1 MAINTLIIPTRLE
14 SLNDMIHA
22 MNSNKYAGANIKN
35 RAQRKIQSITTM
47 TCETLPEDGW
57 WYFEW
62 HEFNKRRDPDNVA
75 SARKYIFD
83 AFQEMHLIENDNWK
97 YVKGFHDEFFDDATE
112 ETAYIKIVHC
122 TTREE
127 YLATIMGLVTES

>member
-22 MNSNKYAGANIKN
+22 MNSNKYAGASIKR
-35 RAQRKIQSITTM
+35 RAQRKIESITTM

-62 HEFNKRRDPDNVA
+62 HEYNKKRDPDNVV
-75 SARKYIFD
+75 SARKYILD
-83 AFQEMHLIENDNWK
+83 AFQEMGVIGNDNPRW
-97 YVKGFHDEFFDDATE
+97 VKGFHDEIFYDTTE
-112 ETAYIKIVHC
+112 ETTYIKIVHC